1 MHCYC
6 GSQLTNSRFGVAVGV
21 ANRKIHEFH
30 GWEASSTAH
39 GTIAAGATWATTTVA
54 VALLIAELTTTLT
67 TMMTTRADDN
77 DGEKCGD
84 DDDDGDD
91 GDDDGHEKDDD
102 GDDDDDH
109 ADDED
114 DDGDD
119 DDDSDEGDGTT
130 RATTTSPFR
139 ILEFHAGLPGGAAGS
154 GGGRW
159 APHFEFSNMN

>member
-1 MHCYC
+1 
-6 GSQLTNSRFGVAVGV
+6 
-21 ANRKIHEFH
+21 
-30 GWEASSTAH
+30 
-39 GTIAAGATWATTTVA
+39 
-54 VALLIAELTTTLT
+54 
-67 TMMTTRADDN
+67 MTTRADDN

-119 DDDSDEGDGTT
+119 DDDDSDEGDGTT
-130 RATTTSPFR
+130 RATPPFK
-139 ILEFHAGLPGGAAGS
+139 ILEFRAGLPGGAAGS

-159 APHFEFSNMN
+159 APHL